1 MIAAPFTPFDPK
13 GDVNLPEIEK
23 QVALLAGTGVWG
35 AFVSGTTGEGISC
48 SVAERKAV
56 MGEWV
61 RLGKGRLFIIVHAGA
76 LSIRDARE
84 LAAHAQSIGADAT
97 SVVPASFFRPG
108 SVETLVDYVAEI
120 AAAAPALPFYYY
132 HTTMSGVSLPMVRFL
147 EAAGGRIPNLAG
159 IKFNSPDLH
168 EYQNCLHACGGRY
181 DISWGVDEF
190 FAGAVALGARSAI
203 GSTYNYAAPLYV
215 QIRRDVEEGR
225 LDAARAGMV
234 KVCRIVDL
242 LVQYRRHCC
251 RQGDD
256 GDPRYR
262 RRRRPPAAQG
272 PDRRREARHRRR
284 PADHP
289 LLTRHADG
297 HRSRLRSCRSSRLL
311 PAEARGRCRAVL
323 ARARTRPGTWR
334 RSSFSSR

>member
-1 MIAAPFTPFDPK
+1 MTTPARCETSSPGFRRLEGLIAAPFTPFDPK

-23 QVALLAGTGVWG
+23 QVALLAGAGVWG
-35 AFVSGTTGEGISC
+35 AYVSGTTGEGLSC

-56 MGEWV
+56 MDEWV
-61 RLGKGRLFIIVHAGA
+61 RLGKGRLFLIVHAGA
-76 LSIRDARE
+76 LSIRDAQK
-84 LAAHAQSIGADAT
+84 LAAHAQTIGADAT
-97 SVVPASFFRPG
+97 SVVPASFFKPG

-203 GSTYNYAAPLYV
+203 GSTYNYAAPLYL
-215 QIRRDVEEGR
+215 QIWRDVEEGR

-242 LVQYRRHCC
+242 LVQYGGIAAGKAMMAIHGIDV
-251 RQGDD
+251 GDVRLPLKALTVGQKRD
-256 GDPRYR
+256 IV
-262 RRRRPPAAQG
+262 AA
-272 PDRRREARHRRR
+272 
-284 PADHP
+284 
-289 LLTRHADG
+289 
-297 HRSRLRSCRSSRLL
+297 LRAILC
-311 PAEARGRCRAVL
+311 
-323 ARARTRPGTWR
+323 
-334 RSSFSSR
+334 